1 MGFAAEVRLLF
12 GDAFLVQMSNSLAD
26 PGILTVG
33 WHRALPFFQL
43 LHGGPVVDAAPQG
56 GHGTGFGLAVIPR
69 CLLERWLL
77 RVRGLRAGCGRVRQ
91 QRLRHG
97 RVPGAARRVALLLEP
112 GRLIHDAHERSVA
125 RSVLGGAHARDLVSG
140 LVFDP
145 SLWPRALEAV
155 GKTAAGRQAA
165 G

>member
-1 MGFAAEVRLLF
+1 MGFVAEVRLLF
-12 GDAFLVQMSNSLAD
+12 SDAFLVQMSNSLAY

-33 WHRALPFFQL
+33 WNRALPFFQL
-43 LHGGPVVDAAPQG
+43 LRGGPVVDAAPQG

-69 CLLERWLL
+69 CLLERGLL
-77 RVRGLRAGCGRVRQ
+77 RVRGLRAGCRRVRQ
-91 QRLRHG
+91 QPLRHG
-97 RVPGAARRVALLLEP
+97 RVPGAARGVALLLEP

-125 RSVLGGAHARDLVSG
+125 RSVLGGAARDLVNG
-140 LVFDP
+140 LVFDS
-145 SLWPRALEAV
+145 SLWPRTLEAV